1 MAQNNG
7 KKSFAELPKS
17 GTKNLYLKNF
27 DFGFFHILSHNFLAR
42 FFPYTI
48 K

>member
-17 GTKNLYLKNF
+17 GTKNYNLKILIS
-27 DFGFFHILSHNFLAR
+27 GFSQPFTQFFR
-42 FFPYTI
+42 KVFPYTI